1 MGARGS
7 KPVGELR
14 MAGFSDK
21 RSAYPCPR
29 NLGKDGR
36 ALWRKIV
43 SAYPADYFRAGDI
56 PLLQAY
62 CQEWERHEKAHRMLL
77 EEGEVI
83 TNERDVT
90 KRNPWH
96 DVLVASSNAMCQI
109 ATKLR
114 LCANSRM
121 SYEKSASAGDMKPAA
136 RSRAGLMFG
145 DEGRMQ

>member
-7 KPVGELR
+7 KPVGER
-14 MAGFSDK
+14 KMAGFGDK
-21 RSAYPCPR
+21 RPAYPCPR

-36 ALWRKIV
+36 SLWRSIV
-43 SAYPADYFRAGDI
+43 SAYPADYFRAGDM

-62 CQEWERHEKAHRMLL
+62 CQEWDRHEKAHRMLL

-114 LCANSRM
+114 ICANSRT
-121 SYEKSASAGDMKPAA
+121 SAEKAASLGETKSAMNA
-136 RSRAGLMFG
+136 RAGLMFG
-145 DEGRMQ
+145 DGERMQ